1 MSAKVNKE
9 NFEWEQSKFLNLE
22 SNNRPV
28 KWVFNDI
35 KNNEAEYIKYTNNT
49 NKIIKVLN
57 DTFKL
62 KKFHRLQ
69 FAAINAVLNGDN
81 VYVQMPTGAGKSL
94 IYQLPGQISDSVTIV
109 ICPLLSLIEDQV
121 NKLKLLNIP
130 VAAYDLTVGQPLI
143 DFKLIY
149 ITPEKFIT
157 NNFIYK
163 IKYLYNNKKLKRVVI
178 DEAHCVSFIII
189 LCLLFYHNKHL
200 LFKFNKR

>member
-109 ICPLLSLIEDQV
+109 ICPLLSLIDDQV
-121 NKLKLLNIP
+121 KVKI
-130 VAAYDLTVGQPLI
+130 
-143 DFKLIY
+143 
-149 ITPEKFIT
+149 
-157 NNFIYK
+157 
-163 IKYLYNNKKLKRVVI
+163 IKYTSCSI
-178 DEAHCVSFIII
+178 
-189 LCLLFYHNKHL
+189 
-200 LFKFNKR
+200 